1 MAAAGLAND
10 LPAIPD
16 WYSAFS
22 FAFCTNLACFCIDD
36 GPSTIGMILHVIFD
50 QPLAFLASIGLTRG
64 ARNFPRL
71 PVLKFNDELPFGNDG
86 DLSHAHRLY
95 VGSTQNTISCME
107 KVLSDLLPGSD
118 SWMLLQANQLLHLS

>member
-1 MAAAGLAND
+1 MATAGLANA

-22 FAFCTNLACFCIDD
+22 FAFCTDLACFYIDD
-36 GPSTIGMILHVIFD
+36 GPSTIGMILHVILD
-50 QPLAFLASIGLTRG
+50 QPLAFLASFGLTCG

-71 PVLKFNDELPFGNDG
+71 PVLKFNDELPFGNNG

-95 VGSTQNTISCME
+95 VDSTQNTISCME
-107 KVLSDLLPGSD
+107 KVLSHFLPGSD

>member
-1 MAAAGLAND
+1 MAAACLAND
-10 LPAIPD
+10 LPAISD

-22 FAFCTNLACFCIDD
+22 LAFCTNLACFCIDD
-36 GPSTIGMILHVIFD
+36 GPSEIGMILHVIFD
-50 QPLAFLASIGLTRG
+50 QPLAFLASIGLTCG

-71 PVLKFNDELPFGNDG
+71 LVLKFDDELPFGNDG

-118 SWMLLQANQLLHLS
+118 SWRLLQANQLLHLS

>member
-1 MAAAGLAND
+1 MTAAGLAND

-22 FAFCTNLACFCIDD
+22 FAFCTNLTCFCIDD
-36 GPSTIGMILHVIFD
+36 GPPTIGMILHVIFD

-71 PVLKFNDELPFGNDG
+71 PVLKFNDELPFSNDG

-107 KVLSDLLPGSD
+107 KVWSDPLPGSD
-118 SWMLLQANQLLHLS
+118 SWRLLQANQLLHLS